1 MSNDNETLEPTAS
14 RLVQPEP
21 YWRTQLR
28 LPSPYCDTRGM
39 LADLWRRLL
48 TRIFTVRWRLTV
60 HFFIEADVTAPDQA
74 RAAAALEAAMYVP
87 GTLMTL
93 SRILPGATPPWRILG
108 LAQQPL
114 AYIDY
119 GAAGAEPTDDTTVW
133 RCMAQVVVAFTV
145 DVAEASWPGERYA
158 VGVGVDGERLRRIH
172 AGHAGHAVGVMSP
185 ARRFGLVSRVT
196 TDTVWVA
203 RRFPVRRDRRQG
215 HVERVQSASPGEQAP
230 NEPN

>member
-1 MSNDNETLEPTAS
+1 MPTDNQTLELTAI
-14 RLVQPEP
+14 RLVKPEP

-28 LPSPYCDTRGM
+28 LPSPYCDTGGM
-39 LADLWRRLL
+39 LADLYRRLL
-48 TRIFTVRWRLTV
+48 TRIFNVRWRLTV
-60 HFFIEADVTAPDQA
+60 HFHIEADVTAPDQA
-74 RAAAALEAAMYVP
+74 HAAAALEAPMYAP

-93 SRILPGATPPWRILG
+93 SRTHPGATPPWRILG

-119 GAAGAEPTDDTTVW
+119 GAEPTDDPTVW

-145 DVAEASWPGERYA
+145 DVAEASWTDERYA
-158 VGVGVDGERLRRIH
+158 VGVAVDGEQLQRIH
-172 AGHAGHAVGVMSP
+172 AGQGVWVMSP
-185 ARRFGLVSRVT
+185 ARRFGLVSLVAA
-196 TDTVWVA
+196 DAVWVL

-215 HVERVQSASPGEQAP
+215 HVELVLSASPGEQAP